1 MIDLVVLDVN
11 ETLFPLDPIAARMA
25 EVGLDGQLELW
36 FARILRDGIAA
47 AAAQRF
53 AGFRELA
60 GHHLDV
66 LLADRDPEVRVSSV
80 EHVLAGFGEV
90 TPHPDVAPG
99 LRRLQAVGIPAVA
112 LTNGSAEITRAFL
125 DRSGLTD
132 LVAQIHDVSE
142 VERWKPAADAYR
154 HVAAQHGVATGRAA
168 MIAVHPWDLLGAGA
182 AGLVTA
188 WLDRGGAG
196 YPEAF
201 GSPDLRG
208 TTLGELVDGLV
219 EPGSRP

>member
-11 ETLFPLDPIAARMA
+11 ETLFPLDPIASRMA
-25 EVGLDGQLELW
+25 EVGLEGQLELW

-60 GHHLDV
+60 GHHLHE
-66 LLADRDPEVRVSSV
+66 LLADQDPEARAGSV

-99 LRRLQAVGIPAVA
+99 LRRLQEAGVPAVA

-125 DRSGLTD
+125 DRSGLAD
-132 LVAQIHDVSE
+132 LVAQVHDVSE

-154 HVAAQHGVATGRAA
+154 HVASEHGVATGRAA
-168 MIAVHPWDLLGAGA
+168 LIAVHPWDLLGAGA

-188 WLDRGGAG
+188 WLDRGGRG

-208 TTLGELVDGLV
+208 TTLGELVEGLV
-219 EPGSRP
+219 EPG